1 MSESRLTVYEKSDP
15 LDFAEKMG
23 IAIAS
28 LIGCDAHQGKAMA
41 LQAYVEGI
49 SPMQLQRRYHW
60 IQGKPSMKA
69 DAMRAEFRMNHGGDF
84 EIIESTSE
92 AAEIHFID
100 AKGRKLPSRI
110 TWQEAQ
116 QEPWPWK
123 KECGP
128 GTNKTE
134 PTIANLKDNWATP
147 LQRANMLMA
156 RATSTAL
163 RRLCP
168 ELVAGVYTPEE
179 IMDSG
184 RNESAASVE
193 KRPTASETVAAAATA
208 PTVIATVVPTGP
220 APVDVADGNVEDA
233 EFEPK
238 TFYDDPNLPGSAL
251 GDTLDQLAKAGES
264 YFGNSWPARRDQA
277 LADRGCSVLQNLS
290 QKQASELLAK
300 IEGLIRDRKALE
312 KN

>member
-1 MSESRLTVYEKSDP
+1 MAENRLTVYEKTDP
-15 LDFAEKMG
+15 LDFADKMG
-23 IAIAS
+23 LAIAT
-28 LIGCDAHQGKAMA
+28 LIGCDPNQGKAMA

-84 EIIESTSE
+84 EIVESTGD
-92 AAEIHFID
+92 AAEIHFTD
-100 AKGRKLPSRI
+100 SKGRKLPSRI
-110 TWQEAQ
+110 TWAEAQ

-123 KECGP
+123 KDCGP
-128 GTNKTE
+128 GTPNTE
-134 PTIANLKDNWATP
+134 PTIKNLKDNWSTP

-179 IMDSG
+179 MMDTE
-184 RNESAASVE
+184 RTERPVVVEQKASASQII
-193 KRPTASETVAAAATA
+193 AAAAHSV
-208 PTVIATVVPTGP
+208 PTLATPVPTGP

-233 EFEPK
+233 QYEMK
-238 TFYDDPNLPGSAL
+238 IDPNAPGSVSAQRVSAL
-251 GDTLDQLAKAGES
+251 DKAGTE
-264 YFGNSWPARRDQA
+264 YFGEGWPAKRDQA
-277 LADRGCSVLQNLS
+277 LADRNCSVLQNLS
-290 QKQASELLAK
+290 DNQAGDLLVK
-300 IEGLIRDRKALE
+300 IDGLIRDRKAAE